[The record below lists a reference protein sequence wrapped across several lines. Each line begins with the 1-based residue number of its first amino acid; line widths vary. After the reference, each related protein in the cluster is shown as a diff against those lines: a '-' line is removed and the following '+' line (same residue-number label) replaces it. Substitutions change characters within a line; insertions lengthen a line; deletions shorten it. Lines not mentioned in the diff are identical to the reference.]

1 MTVTLI
7 TKKIDIFQSY
17 CYDEGEG
24 LFFTQWAAVK
34 WTCTSRVG
42 TMGGPVSNAAAS
54 VPQEITEL
62 SWKAL
67 EGNVDYENLFQFCYF
82 QN

>member
-1 MTVTLI
+1 
-7 TKKIDIFQSY
+7 
-17 CYDEGEG
+17 
-24 LFFTQWAAVK
+24 
-34 WTCTSRVG
+34 
-42 TMGGPVSNAAAS
+42 MGGPVSNASAP

-67 EGNVDYENLFQFCYF
+67 EVNVNYENLFQFCYF